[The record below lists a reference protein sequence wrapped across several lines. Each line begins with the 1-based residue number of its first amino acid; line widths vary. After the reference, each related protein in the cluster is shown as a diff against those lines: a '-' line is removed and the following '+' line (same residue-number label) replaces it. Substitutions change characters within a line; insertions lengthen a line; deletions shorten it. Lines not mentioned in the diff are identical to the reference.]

1 MSSSKDGTM
10 VVLSSPSGAGKTT
23 LVHKISKLKNF
34 IISISHTTRLPRINE
49 KNGKDY
55 FFVNKLKFKKLI
67 KNKEF
72 LEHARVFNNNYG
84 TSKNF
89 VDQNLK
95 KGKNVLFD
103 IDWQGADQ
111 IKKKKLNYK
120 LLSFFILPPSKKVL
134 QQRLSNRHKK
144 DKLVVKERMKQFKRD
159 VKRWKNYNFVVIN
172 DNLNKCY
179 KQILKIIKAKLKNQK
194 TKYSK
199 KLIKKHV
206 QKLI

>member
-55 FFVNKLKFKKLI
+55 FFVNRLKFKKLI

-103 IDWQGADQ
+103 IDWQGSDQ
-111 IKKKKLNYK
+111 IKKRRLNYK
-120 LLSFFILPPSKKVL
+120 LLTFFILPPSKKVL

-144 DKLVVKERMKQFKRD
+144 DKLVVKERMKQFEKD

-194 TKYSK
+194 IKYSK